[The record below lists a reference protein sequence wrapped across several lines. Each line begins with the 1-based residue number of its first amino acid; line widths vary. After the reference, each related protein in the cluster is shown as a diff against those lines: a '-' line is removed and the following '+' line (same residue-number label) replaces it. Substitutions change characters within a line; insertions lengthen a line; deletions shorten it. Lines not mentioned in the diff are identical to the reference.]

1 LEANGSVGGEEAA
14 LPGDEELK
22 LACEYELKLFL
33 QSNGLTLRKA
43 NKKEYN
49 DPLPWWNE
57 NASKYPIPAPL
68 AQLLFLCIPASS
80 APSER
85 VWSQA
90 ALVLP
95 VKRANTTDDVASGVM
110 FVRENM
116 ELLRKHYNGVS
127 KNLKDALPLEFT
139 GLPRDF
145 KDITKSNEV
154 VDVGQDVFDG
164 TTEEEG

>member
-33 QSNGLTLRKA
+33 HSNGLTLRKA
-43 NKKEYN
+43 NKKEYS

-57 NASKYPIPAPL
+57 NASKYSILAPL
-68 AQLLFLCIPASS
+68 AQLFLCIPASS
-80 APSER
+80 APSEQ

-90 ALVLP
+90 ARVLT
-95 VKRANTTDDVASGVM
+95 VKRANTTDDVASGVI

-116 ELLRKHYNGVS
+116 ELLRKHY
-127 KNLKDALPLEFT
+127 KKCPKT
-139 GLPRDF
+139 
-145 KDITKSNEV
+145 
-154 VDVGQDVFDG
+154 
-164 TTEEEG
+164 